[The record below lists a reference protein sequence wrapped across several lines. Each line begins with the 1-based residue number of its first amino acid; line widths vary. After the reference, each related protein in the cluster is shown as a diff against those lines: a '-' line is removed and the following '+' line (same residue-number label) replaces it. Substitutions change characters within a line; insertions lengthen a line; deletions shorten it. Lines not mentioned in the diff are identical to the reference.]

1 MPIILLDLPAPMK
14 LNTAMPP
21 AASTSTSPAT
31 RGDGQKERQE
41 DGDQVH
47 RWQGGE
53 EDYEE
58 GED

>member
-1 MPIILLDLPAPMK
+1 MPFILFDLPAP
-14 LNTAMPP
+14 
-21 AASTSTSPAT
+21 AASSPAT
-31 RGDGQKERQE
+31 RGNSQKERQE

-53 EDYEE
+53 EDEEE